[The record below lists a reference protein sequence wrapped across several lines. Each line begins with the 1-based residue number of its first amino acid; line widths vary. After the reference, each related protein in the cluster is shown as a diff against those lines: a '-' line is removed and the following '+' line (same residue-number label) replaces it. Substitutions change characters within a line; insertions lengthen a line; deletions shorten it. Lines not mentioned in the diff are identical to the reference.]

1 MSDFVVHTPEQLAAH
16 DKDATER
23 YLEALRELQAE
34 NARLRAHIQDM
45 ATKANKTF
53 EVLGEPADDEDDSYR
68 EVCTAMQTLF
78 TLMHRQ
84 HLAALGET
92 K

>member
-16 DKDATER
+16 DAATSKR

-34 NARLRAHIQDM
+34 NARLRAHIEKAAQRAHKDM
-45 ATKANKTF
+45 TRNASEITFSERTK
-53 EVLGEPADDEDDSYR
+53 LY
-68 EVCTAMQTLF
+68 MW
-78 TLMHRQ
+78 

>member
-16 DKDATER
+16 DAATSKR
-23 YLEALRELQAE
+23 YLEALREVQAE
-34 NARLRAHIQDM
+34 NARLRAHIQE
-45 ATKANKTF
+45 AAKKANAAFLARDTVANKR
-53 EVLGEPADDEDDSYR
+53 LALD
-68 EVCTAMQTLF
+68 L
-78 TLMHRQ
+78 HKW

>member
-16 DKDATER
+16 DAATSKR

-34 NARLRAHIQDM
+34 NARLRAHIRTC
-45 ATKANKTF
+45 AELA
-53 EVLGEPADDEDDSYR
+53 ASYSR
-68 EVCTAMQTLF
+68 LTWQEI
-78 TLMHRQ
+78 RDY

>member
-16 DKDATER
+16 DAATSKL
-23 YLEALRELQAE
+23 YLAALREVQAE
-34 NARLRAHIQDM
+34 NARLRAHIQKCAD
-45 ATKANKTF
+45 AADELSKTEKF
-53 EVLGEPADDEDDSYR
+53 GAWS
-68 EVCTAMQTLF
+68 TL
-78 TLMHRQ
+78 RDY

>member
-16 DKDATER
+16 DAATSKR
-23 YLEALRELQAE
+23 YLEALREVQAE
-34 NARLRAHIQDM
+34 NARLRAHIKEAADS
-45 ATKANKTF
+45 AHNKHVQIKSGKKWITIS
-53 EVLGEPADDEDDSYR
+53 AW
-68 EVCTAMQTLF
+68 
-78 TLMHRQ
+78 